1 MQKYVMSKQLK
12 KALLKAENEIQKEG
26 DKQLDIVLSSGIL
39 SLNRYWNWKEEQ
51 IIRFIEIFVEVWNEV
66 GSDNDISVLKLLD
79 DECDIELTNHEG
91 VSYRDVIYL
100 NVDVDP
106 GKDLTPYQWLAMRQG
121 QKKWIEAQI
130 TACVC
135 LAMSRKEGWGFKRVR
150 ELLERMQD
158 IKEDY
163 NYENNSMVKAVEA
176 EVGVDYR
183 KWINE
188 LSMKSED
195 EGKAGE
201 AS

>member
-1 MQKYVMSKQLK
+1 MQNYVISKQLK
-12 KALLKAENEIQKEG
+12 KALLKAEREIQKEG
-26 DKQLDIVLSSGIL
+26 DKQLDIVLCSGIL
-39 SLNRYWNWKEEQ
+39 SLNRYWNWKKEQ

-79 DECDIELTNHEG
+79 EECDIELTNHEG

-135 LAMSRKEGWGFKRVR
+135 LAMSRKEGWGFNRVR
-150 ELLERMQD
+150 ELLERMQN

-163 NYENNSMVKAVEA
+163 NYENNSIAEAVET
-176 EVGVDYR
+176 EVGFDCR

-188 LSMKSED
+188 LSMKAD
-195 EGKAGE
+195 ER
-201 AS
+201 

>member
-12 KALLKAENEIQKEG
+12 RALLKAEREIQEEG
-26 DKQLDIVLSSGIL
+26 EKQLDIVLCSGIL

-51 IIRFIEIFVEVWNEV
+51 IVRFMEIFVEVWNEV

-79 DECDIELTNHEG
+79 EECDIELTNHEG

-106 GKDLTPYQWLAMRQG
+106 GKDMTPYQWLAMRQN
-121 QKKWIEAQI
+121 QKKWIESQI

-135 LAMSRKEGWGFKRVR
+135 LAMSRKEGWGFNRVR

-158 IKEDY
+158 IKEDFDY
-163 NYENNSMVKAVEA
+163 QKDALIAAVLSDVKF
-176 EVGVDYR
+176 DYR
-183 KWINE
+183 KWIEE
-188 LSMKSED
+188 LNFDAAND
-195 EGKAGE
+195 EKKE
-201 AS
+201 NVS

>member
-26 DKQLDIVLSSGIL
+26 DKQLDIVLCSGIL

-150 ELLERMQD
+150 ELLEKMQD

-163 NYENNSMVKAVEA
+163 NYENNSIVKAVET

-188 LSMKSED
+188 LSMNAED
-195 EGKAGE
+195 EEKAGE